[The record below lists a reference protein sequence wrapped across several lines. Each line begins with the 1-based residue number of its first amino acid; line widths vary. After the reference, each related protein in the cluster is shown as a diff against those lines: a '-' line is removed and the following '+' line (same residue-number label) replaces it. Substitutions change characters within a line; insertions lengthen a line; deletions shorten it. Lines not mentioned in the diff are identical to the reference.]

1 MMVSQLPQSE
11 QVRQALAEITA
22 FEQSKVPGVWRGL
35 DKNQLITQLRSRLQD
50 PFTLNQGSQP
60 FCGPAVIIFELIR
73 RDPLSYV
80 KICRNLFQIGGFH
93 TQSGT
98 WISASE
104 NLRNGQ
110 GNYRMPQ
117 VDWMILSTL
126 RESAN
131 LMVPIHPNSSDI
143 VRNVGGMTKSWEIAE
158 WVKEILGYQKIQYK
172 NTYLFGD
179 LEAMQ
184 EVSQALKLG
193 GVALALIND
202 GGLLRNQP
210 PRIPY
215 PSHWVSILGNIV
227 VQSKNSVQFEVYTWA
242 KKMQVQVD
250 EVTFKTHF
258 WGVVIGKNNSI
269 HT

>member
-1 MMVSQLPQSE
+1 MIVSQLPKSE

-35 DKNQLITQLRSRLQD
+35 DKKQLIAQLRSRVNNPL
-50 PFTLNQGSQP
+50 TLNQGSQP

-73 RDPLSYV
+73 RDPLYYV

-93 TQSGT
+93 TRSER

-104 NLRNGQ
+104 KLRNAE
-110 GNYRMPQ
+110 GNYQMPQ

-126 RESAN
+126 RESEN
-131 LMVPIHPNSSDI
+131 LLVPVQPNSPDI
-143 VRNVGGMTKSWEIAE
+143 IRNLGGMTKPWEICE
-158 WVKEILGYQKIQYK
+158 WVKEILGYQKHQYK

-179 LEAMQ
+179 LKAML
-184 EVSQALKLG
+184 EVSEVLNSG

-215 PSHWVSILGNIV
+215 PSHWVSIFSDISIL
-227 VQSKNSVQFEVYTWA
+227 STKSVKFEVYTWA
-242 KKMQVQVD
+242 KRMQVQVD
-250 EVTFKTHF
+250 EVAFKTHF
-258 WGVVIGKNNSI
+258 WGVVMGQDK
-269 HT
+269 

>member
-1 MMVSQLPQSE
+1 MVSKLPNSTE
-11 QVRQALAEITA
+11 VRQALAEITA
-22 FEQSKVPGVWRGL
+22 FEQSRVPGVWRGL
-35 DKNQLITQLRSRLQD
+35 DKNQVIAQLRSRIND

-73 RDPLSYV
+73 RDPLYYT

-93 TQSGT
+93 TRSSR

-104 NLRNGQ
+104 NLRNAIGD
-110 GNYRMPQ
+110 YRMPE

-126 RESAN
+126 RESEN
-131 LMVPIHPNSSDI
+131 LVVPIDLNIPTLI
-143 VRNVGGMTKSWEIAE
+143 RNIGGMTKSWEIAE
-158 WVKEILGYQKIQYK
+158 WVKQILGYQKLEYK

-179 LEAMQ
+179 IEAMQ
-184 EVSQALKLG
+184 DVDRSLKFG

-215 PSHWVSILGNIV
+215 PSHWVSILGNIRV
-227 VQSKNSVQFEVYTWA
+227 ESSKNVQFEVYTWG

-258 WGVVIGKNNSI
+258 WGVIVGQEL
-269 HT
+269 TR

>member
-1 MMVSQLPQSE
+1 MLSSLPNSDR
-11 QVRQALAEITA
+11 VRQALAEITA
-22 FEQSKVPGVWRGL
+22 FEQSPVPGVWRGL
-35 DKNQLITQLRSRLQD
+35 DKNQVAAQLRSRVND
-50 PFTLNQGSQP
+50 PLTLNQGSQP

-73 RDPLSYV
+73 RHPLYYV

-93 TQSGT
+93 AQTGT

-104 NLRNGQ
+104 NLRNAE

-126 RESAN
+126 RESEN
-131 LMVPIHPNSSDI
+131 LVVPINPNAPDI
-143 VRNVGGMTKSWEIAE
+143 VRNVGGMTKSWEISK
-158 WVKEILGYQKIQYK
+158 WVKDILGYQKIQYK

-179 LEAMQ
+179 LQAMQ
-184 EVSQALKLG
+184 EVSEVLNSD

-215 PSHWVSILGNIV
+215 PSHWISILGNI
-227 VQSKNSVQFEVYTWA
+227 SLTSPKSVQFEVYTWA
-242 KKMQVQVD
+242 KKMRVRVD

-258 WGVVIGKNNSI
+258 WGVVIGQND
-269 HT
+269 